1 MMVMD
6 NIILYSTNC
15 PKCKV
20 LEKKLIQKNI
30 QYVKIEDLDILREKG
45 FTFLP
50 VLEVNSLILNFKDAV
65 DYVNKIGGNT
75 NE

>member
-1 MMVMD
+1 MD

-20 LEKKLIQKNI
+20 LEKKLIQKNV
-30 QYVKIEDLDILREKG
+30 QYIKIEDLDILREKG

-50 VLEVNSLILNFKDAV
+50 VLEVNSSILNFKEAV
-65 DYVNKIGGNT
+65 DYVNKTGGNT

>member
-1 MMVMD
+1 MD

-20 LEKKLIQKNI
+20 LEKKLVQKNI
-30 QYVKIEDLDILREKG
+30 QYTKIENLDILREKG

-50 VLEVNSLILNFKDAV
+50 VLEVGSSILNFKEAV
-65 DYVNKIGGNT
+65 DYINKIGGNT

>member
-1 MMVMD
+1 MD

-50 VLEVNSLILNFKDAV
+50 VLEVNSSILNFKEAV
-65 DYVNKIGGNT
+65 DYINKIGGST

>member
-1 MMVMD
+1 MFMD

-20 LEKKLIQKNI
+20 LEKKLVQKNI
-30 QYVKIEDLDILREKG
+30 QYTKIENLDILREKG

-50 VLEVNSLILNFKDAV
+50 VLEVGSSTLNFKEAV
-65 DYVNKIGGNT
+65 DYINKIGGNT

>member
-1 MMVMD
+1 MD

>member
-20 LEKKLIQKNI
+20 LEKKLIQKNV
-30 QYVKIEDLDILREKG
+30 QYIKIEDLDILREKG

-50 VLEVNSLILNFKDAV
+50 VLEVNSSILNFKEAV
-65 DYVNKIGGNT
+65 DYVNKTGGNT

>member
-1 MMVMD
+1 MD

-50 VLEVNSLILNFKDAV
+50 VLEVNSSILNFKDAV
-65 DYVNKIGGNT
+65 DYINKIGGST

>member
-1 MMVMD
+1 MD

-30 QYVKIEDLDILREKG
+30 QYTKIENLDILREKG

-50 VLEVNSLILNFKDAV
+50 VLEVGSSTFNFKEAV
-65 DYVNKIGGNT
+65 DYINKIGGNT
-75 NE
+75 ND

>member
-1 MMVMD
+1 MD

-30 QYVKIEDLDILREKG
+30 QYVKIEDFDILREKG

-50 VLEVNSLILNFKDAV
+50 VLEVNSSILKFKEAV
-65 DYVNKIGGNT
+65 DYINKIGGST

>member
-1 MMVMD
+1 MD

-30 QYVKIEDLDILREKG
+30 QYTKIENLDILREKG

-50 VLEVNSLILNFKDAV
+50 VLEVGSSAFNFKEAV
-65 DYVNKIGGNT
+65 DYINKIGGNT